1 MGMNSFIF
9 GNINSAN
16 YGVWLTG
23 SGTFSA
29 PERDVEFVSVPGRNG
44 DLIIDNGRWNN
55 VEVTYPA
62 NIPNHFND
70 KFPAFRAA
78 MCRQRGYQ
86 RLEDTYHKDEYRL
99 AAFVDGLEPDMIPLN
114 KGGEFDITFNCK
126 PQRFLKAGD
135 KPIQLMPTMSVATT
149 AYSHLIPADPANSDI
164 TITIHCPDDDPI
176 LFSLDEVD
184 ENGDDTG
191 GVSFTAHNGD
201 TQTIQLDEGAVKWQ
215 IVISGFNDL
224 DKINIEVKTS
234 ILYNGEPMALN
245 AIFGRKFDFR
255 NPTGYKT
262 KPLIEV
268 FESALS
274 KFSISNY
281 IGDVRDE
288 YFDMNVSATGVSHF
302 YIDCD
307 LQYLYDNSRNNLT
320 NKLSITTAESAIGEA
335 LVFPELG
342 EELISIYMYYN
353 IITTGALGL
362 VNLYPRWWKL

>member
-9 GNINSAN
+9 GNVNSKD

-29 PERDVEFVSVPGRNG
+29 PERDVEMVPVPGRNG

-114 KGGEFDITFNCK
+114 KGGEFDIVFNCK

-135 KPIQLMPTMSVATT
+135 KPIQLMPTYSMGAT
-149 AYSHLIPADPANSDI
+149 AFSHYMRINGDL
-164 TITIHCPDDDPI
+164 TFKVHCPDDDPI
-176 LFSLDEVD
+176 TVEVD
-184 ENGDDTG
+184 SYDENNDLVDDPIF
-191 GVSFTAHNGD
+191 SAQNGD
-201 TQTIQLDEGAVKWQ
+201 TYTVTFDPTAVKWQ
-215 IVISGFNDL
+215 LNITNFNNL
-224 DKINIEVKTS
+224 DTINIDIKTS
-234 ILYNGEPMALN
+234 TIHDGEPMEIN
-245 AIFGRKFDFR
+245 AIFGRKFDFK

-268 FESALS
+268 FETSLS
-274 KFSISNY
+274 NFTISNY
-281 IGDVRDE
+281 IGAVRDE
-288 YFDMNVSATGVSHF
+288 YFAMHIDTTGVSHF

-307 LQYLYDNSRNNLT
+307 LQYLYDDSRNNLT
-320 NKLSITTAESAIGEA
+320 NKLVITTAESAIGEA

-342 EELISIYMYYN
+342 EELISIYMYFAN
-353 IITTGALGL
+353 LNSLGL

>member
-9 GNINSAN
+9 GDVNSVN

-29 PERDVEFVSVPGRNG
+29 PERDVEMVPVPGRNG

-55 VEVTYPA
+55 ITVTYPA
-62 NIPNHFND
+62 NIPHGFDD
-70 KFPAFRAA
+70 KFSAFRSA

-86 RLEDTYHKDEYRL
+86 RLEDTYHPDEYRL
-99 AAFVDGLEPDMIPLN
+99 ASFSDGFIPETIPLN
-114 KGGEFDITFNCK
+114 RGGEFDIVFNCK

-135 KPIQLMPTMSVATT
+135 KPIQLMPTRSVAST
-149 AYSHLIPADPANSDI
+149 AYSHLIPANGDI
-164 TITIHCPDDDPI
+164 SFTVHCPDDDGFLLNI
-176 LFSLDEVD
+176 NEYD

-191 GVSFTAHNGD
+191 GAAFSVNNGD
-201 TQTIQLDEGAVKWQ
+201 SHTVVLDEGAVKWQ
-215 IVISGFNDL
+215 IDISGFNDL
-224 DKINIEVKTS
+224 DKINIEIKTS
-234 ILYNGEPMALN
+234 TIYNGEPMEIN